1 MKRFAALALAA
12 HVALGIAQPKSDWEI
27 EVERRGWKEGEYKLP
42 PPPKA
47 DDLIEFFVSS
57 ATDFR
62 FFVDPQSLSVGKDGV
77 VRYTLVAR
85 SPSGAENV
93 TYEGIRCS
101 EGRLRVYAYGRPGG
115 GWSERDSEWRP
126 IEPKTVQRWHNAL
139 WREYFCPMKVPIFDP
154 AEGIDA
160 LRRGG
165 HPDAVGLQRG
175 PGGRY

>member
-1 MKRFAALALAA
+1 MKRLAAIALAA
-12 HVALGIAQPKSDWEI
+12 HAVSGVAQSKNDWEI
-27 EVERRGWKEGEYKLP
+27 ELERRGWKESEYKLP
-42 PPPKA
+42 APPKPA
-47 DDLIEFFVSS
+47 DLIEFFVSS

-62 FFVDPQSLSVGKDGV
+62 FFVDPQSLSVGNDGV

-101 EGRLRVYAYGRPGG
+101 EGWLRVYAYGRPGG

-139 WREYFCPMKVPIFDP
+139 RREYFCPMRVPIFDP

-165 HPDAVGLQRG
+165 HPNAGGLQRG
-175 PGGRY
+175 PGGRF